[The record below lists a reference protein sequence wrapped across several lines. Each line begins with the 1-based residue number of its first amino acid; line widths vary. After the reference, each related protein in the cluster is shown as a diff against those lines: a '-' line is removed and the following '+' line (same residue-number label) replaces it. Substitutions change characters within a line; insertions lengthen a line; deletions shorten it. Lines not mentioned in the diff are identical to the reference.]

1 MSNDNNNIKPGGMA
15 DMKGIAVGAIISII
29 VFMIADYK
37 IKNFTTD
44 IYKFAIFIGTYVIM
58 FISRIIFDMISTT
71 LMGKYM
77 VQLTVILFMSVMYMF
92 LNKSKIYYFK
102 GIDRK
107 FVKENSD
114 EISVLVT
121 DYKNNLDDT
130 AEITFIKNRIIFD
143 RVDSAS
149 IKKCLSLA
157 AKYVDENREN
167 YDFKDYMVYHIK
179 FTVLPVVVS
188 AVVIL
193 RLFGMI

>member
-1 MSNDNNNIKPGGMA
+1 
-15 DMKGIAVGAIISII
+15 MKGIAVGAIISII